1 MKKEFNKS
9 DLIHFIGIGGIG
21 MSGIAELMHDLG
33 YLVQGSDIKK
43 NSNISRLLN
52 KKIKIFIGHNKNN
65 INGVNLLVSSSAIQ
79 SNNIEIISAINKRLP
94 VVSRAEM
101 LGELMRFKRGI
112 AVAGSHGKTTTTSIL
127 GNILQQAKLDPTI
140 VNGGIIN
147 SLSTNSRMGKGKW
160 MVAEADES
168 DGSFLLLPNEIN
180 IITNIDNEH
189 IDYYKSIKSLFKSF
203 KKFSSNIPFYGSS
216 IICLEDEYSRKLAN
230 QITTRNIITYGINKK
245 DADLNITSIDYNN
258 NKSYFNLI
266 LSLKVSKR
274 KKRNFRFSLN
284 QLGKHNVLNA
294 SAAILASLKIGIK
307 IKHIEKAL
315 LHFKGVER
323 RFTYIGKVNNTVVY
337 DDYAHHPKEIK
348 ASIEIARIL
357 CKGKIILIFQPHRY
371 SRTNLLFN
379 DFVKI
384 LKNIDVVILGNIYS
398 AGEKKIGNLN
408 NKLFKI
414 LKKTSKKTILK
425 IDKQSELRKIIKPY
439 FDKNNLIIFM
449 GAGSITKWAK
459 DFILKSE

>member
-43 NSNISRLLN
+43 SSNVNRLLN
-52 KKIKIFIGHNKNN
+52 RKIKVFIGHKKNN
-65 INGVNLLVSSSAIQ
+65 IKGVNLLVSSSAIG
-79 SNNIEIISAINKRLP
+79 SNNIEIKSAINKRLP

-127 GNILQQAKLDPTI
+127 GSILQQAKLDPTI

-147 SLSTNSRMGKGKW
+147 SLSTNSRMGKGEW
-160 MVAEADES
+160 MIAEADES

-189 IDYYKSIKSLFKSF
+189 IDYYKNIKSLFKSF

-216 IICLEDEYSRKLAN
+216 IICLEDDNSRKLAN

-245 DADLNITSIDYNN
+245 VADLNITSINYKNK
-258 NKSYFNLI
+258 KSYFNLI
-266 LSLKVSKR
+266 LSSKVIKR

-307 IKHIEKAL
+307 IPYIQKAL
-315 LHFKGVER
+315 LDFKGVDR
-323 RFTYIGKVNNTVVY
+323 RFTFIGKINNTPVY

-348 ASIEIARIL
+348 ASIEIARML

-371 SRTNLLFN
+371 SRTNFLFD
-379 DFVKI
+379 DFIKI
-384 LKNIDVVILGNIYS
+384 LKNIDIVVLGKIYS
-398 AGEKKIGNLN
+398 AGEKKIYNLDK
-408 NKLFKI
+408 KLFKI
-414 LKKTSKKTILK
+414 LKKTSKKNILR
-425 IDKQSELRKIIKPY
+425 IDKQSELQKIIKPY
-439 FDKNNLIIFM
+439 FNKNNLIIFM
-449 GAGSITKWAK
+449 GAGSITKWAR
-459 DFILKSE
+459 DFIWNSE